1 MVKVLG
7 LDIGVLLGGA
17 IPTEFVVDI
26 PRIGRLADGA
36 IVRGD
41 LPFVQGTVLLRA
53 FFIIV
58 MNLTIDVL

>member
-1 MVKVLG
+1 VLG
-7 LDIGVLLGGA
+7 LDIWVLLGGA

-36 IVRGD
+36 IGD

-58 MNLTIDVL
+58 MNLTIDVQ